1 MFHNFFI
8 FYISTF
14 DQIMIMSKE
23 MFKKMVKEKVIK
35 KSFEILTKIQA
46 THSKAK
52 NIVYNPGPHTVG
64 A

>member
-1 MFHNFFI
+1 MFTVYNLLLNL
-8 FYISTF
+8 
-14 DQIMIMSKE
+14 
-23 MFKKMVKEKVIK
+23 KKKVVKEKVIK

>member
-1 MFHNFFI
+1 
-8 FYISTF
+8 
-14 DQIMIMSKE
+14 MIMSKE

>member
-1 MFHNFFI
+1 
-8 FYISTF
+8 
-14 DQIMIMSKE
+14 MIMSKE

-52 NIVYNPGPHTVG
+52 NIEYKDVSSLAGCDPATNRNRDTMR
-64 A
+64 